1 MLQNNNQAI
10 IKKLSNRSFKINK
23 IRNFVSILAIVLT
36 TVLFTSLFTV
46 GYSMMEAFNS
56 YKFMEYG
63 MINHVQMQ
71 AVNDK
76 QIEKIKNDK
85 SIDKNS
91 IGIVKNIASVVNPEF
106 STQSINLAVY
116 DQKSVENSIH
126 TDMVEGKL
134 PKSKDEIVMPIALLD
149 MLKLPHKIGTE
160 INLVIPESKDGKLT
174 GKRENYK
181 FKLSGYYKYKVTTSM
196 PLHDIYAS
204 EEFYNEFIKANT
216 AEATCVNFDFISD
229 KNLQTQFDKV
239 LKEIQ
244 PYSGKA
250 TINPAFLDTQATN
263 INEFIKNV
271 LPIVLI
277 IALIL
282 ISGYLLI
289 YNVFYISVVKDIKYY
304 GLLKT
309 IGTSPRQINK
319 LLINQANRLCLI
331 GIPIGLILGFGLGVI
346 FVPMVGS
353 TLDGLNRTS
362 FEYFNPIIFIGATIF
377 SYITVRLSCMKPAKV
392 ASSVSPIDAVRY
404 SDKTTNNKRKSK
416 KGKSGSKIHKMALS
430 NMFRNK
436 RKAFLVLISMSLSC
450 IIFLAVST
458 IISSS
463 SPERAGY
470 GMLLGDIEIQHGA
483 VWQINSEENPSIPID
498 ENIVDDIKNINGV
511 EKVHKIYEGTS
522 RIAYEGDLK
531 EELLS
536 QEVEQSYKDWLY
548 EGEEPSDIAEF
559 QGAVSV
565 DLMGLSSGELINSM
579 IENNDAGYQGDTEII
594 SGKIDIDKFN
604 KGGYTIVNGHENSKI
619 KVGDK
624 ISFKYL
630 KSNLVED
637 GYTENEF
644 EVMAILGGAKNFNM
658 SLFINENDFKKVEE
672 KEYIQKLI
680 IDTDNKNI
688 ENVENEIIDIN
699 EKYNNPYTQVYS
711 KRSFIE
717 DAREFQITITIIGM
731 SAVFIIGLIGVLN
744 FINTMITSI
753 IARRQEF
760 AMIEAVG
767 MTKKQLK
774 KMLILEGFYYGIIIT
789 CINLTLGSL
798 GTFIGFNIMKLRYSV
813 YTYPIG
819 ALILCIVAVFLISLI
834 VPLIVYKQ
842 VSKDSIVERIRVTE

>member
-116 DQKSVENSIH
+116 DEKSVENSTH
-126 TDMVEGKL
+126 TDMVEGEL

-181 FKLSGYYKYKVTTSM
+181 FKLSGYFKYKVTTSM

-216 AEATCVNFDFISD
+216 VEATCVNFDFISD

-244 PYSGKA
+244 PYSEKA
-250 TINPAFLDTQATN
+250 SINPVYLDTQVTN
-263 INEFIKNV
+263 ISEVIKNV

-277 IALIL
+277 IGLIL

-289 YNVFYISVVKDIKYY
+289 YNIFYISVVKDIKYY

-309 IGTSPRQINK
+309 IGTSPKQINK

-346 FVPMVGS
+346 FVPLVGS
-353 TLDGLNRTS
+353 TLEGLNRTS

-463 SPERAGY
+463 SPERAAEGQ
-470 GMLLGDIEIQHGA
+470 LLDDIEIEHGLVDMA
-483 VWQINSEENPSIPID
+483 KYQEEVITPINEEFIR
-498 ENIVDDIKNINGV
+498 DIKKLDGVNSISEIYRDNGYIV
-511 EKVHKIYEGTS
+511 YDGL
-522 RIAYEGDLK
+522 LK
-531 EELLS
+531 EELLTQSIS
-536 QEVEQSYKDWLY
+536 QEYVDR
-548 EGEEPSDIAEF
+548 F
-559 QGAVSV
+559 RQGIDPREDAKKNKQVRV
-565 DLMGLSSGELINSM
+565 DLNGLSSGELMNNIIKINETSQFG
-579 IENNDAGYQGDTEII
+579 EFNLLEG
-594 SGKIDIDKFN
+594 SIDLNKFN
-604 KGGYTIVNGHENSKI
+604 KGGYIIILGHQGSKI

-624 ISFKYL
+624 VNLKYL
-630 KSNLVED
+630 NTTDIKD

-644 EVMAILGGAKNFNM
+644 EVMAILGGAENFYM
-658 SLFINENDFKKVEE
+658 DLFVNENDFKNIVE
-672 KEYIQKLI
+672 KPYIKKLI
-680 IDTDNKNI
+680 IDVDDKNLEEVEKNI
-688 ENVENEIIDIN
+688 DKLTEE
-699 EKYNNPYTQVYS
+699 YNNPYVKTFS
-711 KRSFIE
+711 KQKYIDEAKSF
-717 DAREFQITITIIGM
+717 QMTITIIGM
-731 SAVFIIGLIGVLN
+731 SAVFIIGFIGVLN

-753 IARRQEF
+753 ISRRQEF

-774 KMLILEGFYYGIIIT
+774 KMLILEGLYYGIIIT

-813 YTYPIG
+813 YTYPVG